1 MATQPQADGTYRRP
15 GLTLARGRLVSLIVG
30 ALLATDLALIA
41 AHLILQLAGF
51 PVHLLTLSAEQSLPN
66 WYSTAK
72 LLDLAQLLAFL
83 AWAISAAT
91 RRARC
96 VLLAPVALFL
106 LLSLEEAVSVH
117 ERFERLV
124 VPLLG
129 GSGGGGRVWSLL
141 LGLPLA
147 AAMAAG
153 GVAYGRLV
161 RPSPPTLAKAA
172 AGAAVFL
179 AGAVAADILADFLA
193 KGTTARVLAATGE
206 EGGELVGTTLLIWAA
221 LDLVVREWRSGGW
234 GPRDG

>member
-1 MATQPQADGTYRRP
+1 MPAQAPTDGTYRRHGP
-15 GLTLARGRLVSLIVG
+15 TPARGRLVPLVVG

-41 AHLILQLAGF
+41 AHLVLQLAGF
-51 PVHLLTLSAEQSLPN
+51 SVHLLALPAERSLPN

-83 AWAISAAT
+83 AWAMPAPT

-96 VLLAPVALFL
+96 VLLGPVALFL
-106 LLSLEEAVSVH
+106 LLSIEEVASVH

-129 GSGGGGRVWSLL
+129 GGGGGRFWSLL

-147 AAMAAG
+147 AAMIAV

-161 RPSPPTLAKAA
+161 RPSPSTLAKAA
-172 AGAAVFL
+172 AGAAIFL
-179 AGAVAADILADFLA
+179 AGAVAADILADFIA
-193 KGTTARVLAATGE
+193 EGTTARVLAATAE

-221 LDLVVREWRSGGW
+221 LDLVVREWRSGGLPSRR
-234 GPRDG
+234 G

>member
-1 MATQPQADGTYRRP
+1 MAAQPPTDGTHRRP
-15 GLTLARGRLVSLIVG
+15 GLTLARGRLVPLVVG
-30 ALLATDLALIA
+30 ALLAADLALVA
-41 AHLILQLAGF
+41 AHLVLQLAGF
-51 PVHLLTLSAEQSLPN
+51 SITLLALPAEQSLPN

-83 AWAISAAT
+83 AWAVPVAT

-106 LLSLEEAVSVH
+106 LLSLEETISIH
-117 ERFERLV
+117 ERLV
-124 VPLLG
+124 NDLLVPLLG
-129 GSGGGGRVWSLL
+129 GSGRGAYWSLL

-147 AAMAAG
+147 AAMIAV

-161 RPSPPTLAKAA
+161 RPSPSTLAKAA
-172 AGAAVFL
+172 AGAAIFL

-193 KGTTARVLAATGE
+193 EGTTARVLAATGE

-221 LDLVVREWRSGGW
+221 LDLVAREWRSGGW
-234 GPRDG
+234 GPRGG